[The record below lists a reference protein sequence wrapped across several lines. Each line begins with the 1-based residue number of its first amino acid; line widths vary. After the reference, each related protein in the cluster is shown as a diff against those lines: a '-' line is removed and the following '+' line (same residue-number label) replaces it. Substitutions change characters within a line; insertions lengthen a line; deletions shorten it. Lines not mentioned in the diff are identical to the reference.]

1 MAAVTASATAPGS
14 ARHVPKPTEGILAP
28 VLSSKNGMALAISNK
43 NQHTVLNLDS
53 LLFIHEIHIR

>member
-1 MAAVTASATAPGS
+1 
-14 ARHVPKPTEGILAP
+14 VPKPTEGILAP